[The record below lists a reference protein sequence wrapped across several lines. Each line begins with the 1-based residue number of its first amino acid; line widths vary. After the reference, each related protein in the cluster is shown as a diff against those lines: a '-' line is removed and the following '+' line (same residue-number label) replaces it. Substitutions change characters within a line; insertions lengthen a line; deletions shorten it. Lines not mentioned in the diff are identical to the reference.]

1 MNNNSLPSLSNK
13 RKLTEQQ
20 QNFLSALA
28 VQAKG
33 NINKALDMAGYKETS
48 YYNVIN
54 NLKDEIVEVA
64 TKILAKSAPQAS
76 QKLVEILESDDPI
89 PQVNA
94 KLQAA
99 QTLLDRVGV
108 AKRDKLDITHT
119 SASGIF
125 LLPTKLKLFSLNTL
139 RAMFYKTA
147 VFVIKRNS
155 SSEILDIY
163 SIIQSEEDRA
173 TPFKIDALLQNTKEL
188 KKIQKE
194 NYQISLEYNFDSRY
208 EIIDKVVTTII

>member
-1 MNNNSLPSLSNK
+1 MNNNFLPALDTK

-20 QNFLSALA
+20 QTFLSALA

-33 NINKALDMAGYKETS
+33 DINKALDIAGYKETS

-54 NLKDEIVEVA
+54 NLKEEIVDVA

-76 QKLVEILESDDPI
+76 QKLVEILNSDDPI

-108 AKRDKLDITHT
+108 SKRDKLDVMHT
-119 SASGIF
+119 ASGGIF
-125 LLPTKLKLFSLNTL
+125 LIPEKGKLIDGK
-139 RAMFYKTA
+139 A
-147 VFVIKRNS
+147 
-155 SSEILDIY
+155 
-163 SIIQSEEDRA
+163 EEV
-173 TPFKIDALLQNTKEL
+173 
-188 KKIQKE
+188 
-194 NYQISLEYNFDSRY
+194 
-208 EIIDKVVTTII
+208 EIINDKKE

>member
-1 MNNNSLPSLSNK
+1 MNNNFLPSLSNK

-33 NINKALDMAGYKETS
+33 DINKALNMAGYKETS

-54 NLKDEIVEVA
+54 SLKDEIVDVA

-76 QKLVEILESDDPI
+76 QKLVEILNSDDPI

-108 AKRDKLDITHT
+108 AKRDKLDVTHT
-119 SASGIF
+119 ATSGIF
-125 LLPTKLKLFSLNTL
+125 LLPEKKTL
-139 RAMFYKTA
+139 IDGEA
-147 VFVIKRNS
+147 
-155 SSEILDIY
+155 
-163 SIIQSEEDRA
+163 EEV
-173 TPFKIDALLQNTKEL
+173 
-188 KKIQKE
+188 
-194 NYQISLEYNFDSRY
+194 
-208 EIIDKVVTTII
+208 EIIDEKKE

>member
-1 MNNNSLPSLSNK
+1 MNNNFLPALDNK

-20 QNFLSALA
+20 QTFLSTLA
-28 VQAKG
+28 TSAKG
-33 NINKALDMAGYKETS
+33 DINKALDIAGYKETS

-108 AKRDKLDITHT
+108 AKRDKIDVTHT

-125 LLPTKLKLFSLNTL
+125 LLPEKKTL
-139 RAMFYKTA
+139 IDGEAEEIR
-147 VFVIKRNS
+147 
-155 SSEILDIY
+155 ILD
-163 SIIQSEEDRA
+163 E
-173 TPFKIDALLQNTKEL
+173 KKE
-188 KKIQKE
+188 
-194 NYQISLEYNFDSRY
+194 
-208 EIIDKVVTTII
+208 